1 MIQTDSETWR
11 DVVGH
16 ATGAIARLKDR
27 LAQNITDEETRN
39 LRAEFRVWSSVLS
52 LPERQ
57 KAKEAMTTTEETF
70 KAYD

>member
-1 MIQTDSETWR
+1 VIHTDSDTWR
-11 DVVGH
+11 DVASH
-16 ATGAIARLKDR
+16 ATGAIARIKDR

-57 KAKEAMTTTEETF
+57 KAQEAMTTTEETF